1 MSDNKDDK
9 KTKRLPGRPRKDGLP
24 PGSPKEEKPKGIVGR
39 PRKNGLPAGNPE
51 ALESGP
57 DVMTEEEAKEN
68 KTRWNTEQAAR
79 AAMADKINAVDNG
92 DWDFENNRRFN
103 KGGRPKGS
111 KNVKIDPSNAAGKL
125 EELNFD
131 PMVEMIKLYKQINR
145 DLSAV
150 RVKKTDKARNAPTDD
165 PDRYEYT
172 VPRGSHQYNGMLQI
186 KQTIIKDLQRY
197 GYRMVPDK
205 QELDI
210 NEKPPTI
217 IKLDLGGK
225 DNNDSDSDSDS
236 DSDGRFSE
244 DETSKKET
252 TINASYDF

>member
-9 KTKRLPGRPRKDGLP
+9 PKRPRGRPRKDGLP
-24 PGSPKEEKPKGIVGR
+24 PGSPKPKKNHVSEKDKMNHVGCEGRENPPLFSGEEG
-39 PRKNGLPAGNPE
+39 
-51 ALESGP
+51 
-57 DVMTEEEAKEN
+57 TENE
-68 KTRWNTEQAAR
+68 TRWNTEQAAR
-79 AAMADKINAVDNG
+79 AAMEDKINAVDNG

-210 NEKPPTI
+210 NEKAPTI
-217 IKLDLGGK
+217 IKLDLGEK

-252 TINASYDF
+252 TINASYEF